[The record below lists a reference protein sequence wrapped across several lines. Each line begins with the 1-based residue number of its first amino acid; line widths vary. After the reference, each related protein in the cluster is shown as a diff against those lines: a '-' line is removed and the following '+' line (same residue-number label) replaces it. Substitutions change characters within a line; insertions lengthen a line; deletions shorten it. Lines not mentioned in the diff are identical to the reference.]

1 MKNKY
6 QRIFNN
12 KKKKTKNKKDC
23 CHRARKKCYISNS
36 KHLKQELTAEV
47 FLNFRE
53 ARVRQCKKMKW

>member
-12 KKKKTKNKKDC
+12 KKKKTKSKKNC
-23 CHRARKKCYISNS
+23 CHRAKKKCYISNS

-47 FLNFRE
+47 FFKI
-53 ARVRQCKKMKW
+53 QGS